1 MQLKILKIQNEMY
14 ALSCLNVDFPYFVGK
29 MISFKNE
36 EEQLG
41 SHVSPA
47 FYVEIILCSSDN

>member
-1 MQLKILKIQNEMY
+1 MQLKILKIQKEMY
-14 ALSCLNVDFPYFVGK
+14 TLSCLNVDFPYFVGK

-36 EEQLG
+36 EEQQG

-47 FYVEIILCSSDN
+47 FYV